1 MSGQLL
7 TVQVLYFRHIHLPH
21 MIWVC
26 LCWKDFVVILKKMD
40 YMQNSQN
47 QDRLKAN
54 PKFR

>member
-47 QDRLKAN
+47 QD
-54 PKFR
+54 